1 MMALMIPC
9 LLLVSALLATPR
21 PEPGGGEPF
30 ALLELFTSEGCSSC
44 PPADELL
51 SRIAVDAR
59 ASGRRILTLELHVD
73 YWNSLGWKDPFSS
86 AEFSRR
92 QRRYATAFG
101 LNQIYTP
108 QLVVNGTEEFV
119 GSDQRRARA
128 AIDAALARPAAVSLQ
143 LRVTPVANGAR
154 VDWELAAA
162 RPGALL
168 CVALVDSSDVTSV
181 DGGENA
187 GNTLTHTHVV
197 RTFAAEPLTD
207 QRRGSVSIARP
218 AGAPKSFA
226 HVIGFV
232 QDSRTLAILG
242 AAER

>member
-1 MMALMIPC
+1 MMLITLTP
-9 LLLVSALLATPR
+9 LLLAAVMFATPV
-21 PEPGGGEPF
+21 PPKAGGEPF

-51 SRIAVDAR
+51 SRIATDAR
-59 ASGRRILTLELHVD
+59 AGGKRVLTLELHVD

-92 QRRYATAFG
+92 QQRYATAFG

-108 QLVVNGTEEFV
+108 QLVVNGTEQFV
-119 GSDQRRARA
+119 GSDQHRARA
-128 AIDAALARPAAVSLQ
+128 AIDAALARPAGVSLQ
-143 LRVTPVANGAR
+143 FGVTPGGSVVR

-168 CVALVDSSDVTSV
+168 CLALVDSSDVTDV
-181 DGGENA
+181 GAGENA

-197 RTFAAEPLTD
+197 RTFATVPLTD
-207 QRRGSVSIARP
+207 QRRGSVSLARP
-218 AGAPKSFA
+218 AGALKTPA

-232 QDSRTLAILG
+232 QDRRTLAILG